1 MVASVTRDATST
13 PTSYREYHVGQITPL
28 QAPADV
34 MTSAYLSLSQPTNHK
49 MPQRRLFEFENLG
62 PALHGGDK
70 RPPGSIEWLLVPE
83 GWILLHREPA
93 RSVSSLHLAM

>member
-1 MVASVTRDATST
+1 
-13 PTSYREYHVGQITPL
+13 
-28 QAPADV
+28 
-34 MTSAYLSLSQPTNHK
+34 

-70 RPPGSIEWLLVPE
+70 RLPGSIEWPLVPE

-93 RSVSSLHLAM
+93 RSVSSLQTWRCEDRYAREFHGAGFFRR